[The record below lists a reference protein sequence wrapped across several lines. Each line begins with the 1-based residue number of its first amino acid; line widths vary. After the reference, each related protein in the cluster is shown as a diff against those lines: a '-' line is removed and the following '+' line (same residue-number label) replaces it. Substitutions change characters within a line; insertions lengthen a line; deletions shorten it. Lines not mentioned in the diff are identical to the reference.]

1 MAFLSKAAILAAKD
15 KKMVAMDIPEWPD
28 ESGEPGKVNIR
39 VMSGTE
45 RDRFE
50 SEFVNGNKSVDMVRA
65 KLVAKCLCDEEGN
78 RLFTEQEIPAL
89 GEKSASVLD
98 RLFTACMKLNRFTKD
113 DVEELAGN
121 S

>member
-1 MAFLSKAAILAAKD
+1 MAILSKAAILAAND
-15 KKMVAMDIPEWPD
+15 KKTITVDVPEWNG
-28 ESGEPGKVNIR
+28 SVVIR

-50 SEFVNGNKSVDMVRA
+50 AEFVNGNKSVDMVRA

-78 RLFTEQEIPAL
+78 RLFAEQEIPAL
-89 GEKSASVLD
+89 GEKSAAVLD
-98 RLFTACMKLNRFTKD
+98 KLFTACMKHNRFTKD

>member
-1 MAFLSKAAILAAKD
+1 MALSKAEILAAND
-15 KKMVAMDIPEWPD
+15 KRLIEVDMTDVGWGGSVFVRI
-28 ESGEPGKVNIR
+28 
-39 VMSGTE
+39 MSGTE

-50 SEFVNGNKSVDMVRA
+50 GEFVNGNRAVDMVRA
-65 KLVAKCLCDEEGN
+65 KLVAKCLCDEKGE

-89 GEKSASVLD
+89 GEKSAAALD
-98 RLFTACMKLNRFTKD
+98 KLFTMCMKHNKFTKD

>member
-1 MAFLSKAAILAAKD
+1 MGILSKSDILAAKD
-15 KKMVAMDIPEWPD
+15 QKLISVDVAEWGGSVMV
-28 ESGEPGKVNIR
+28 R

-50 SEFVNGNKSVDMVRA
+50 AEFVNGNKSVDMVRA
-65 KLVAKCLCDEEGN
+65 KLVAKCLCDEDGE
-78 RLFTEQEIPAL
+78 RLFTEQDIPQL
-89 GEKSASVLD
+89 GEKSAAVLD
-98 RLFTACMKLNRFTKD
+98 RLFSVCMKHNRFTKD

>member
-1 MAFLSKAAILAAKD
+1 MPALSKAAILAADD
-15 KKMVAMDIPEWPD
+15 KKMVDMEVPEWNG
-28 ESGEPGKVNIR
+28 SVKIR

-50 SEFVNGNKSVDMVRA
+50 AEFVGGNKSVDMVRA
-65 KLVAKCLCDEEGN
+65 KLVAKCLCDEDGT
-78 RLFTEQEIPAL
+78 RLFTEQEIPQL
-89 GEKSASVLD
+89 GEKSAAVLD
-98 RLFTACMKLNRFTKD
+98 KLFTACMKLNRFTKD